1 TVPSLL
7 LPRVGPKV
15 VVSVS
20 FLVAASGMALLT
32 QLTLNSAYV
41 ANIMPGMILLG
52 LGIGGVMTTAFQGA
66 TAGVHHEDAGVAS
79 ALINT
84 SQQVGGSIST
94 ALLTTVASSAATDY
108 LSSHK
113 PGALTVAQA
122 GVESYTAT
130 LAWGAGIFVVGAV
143 LTAFL
148 MPNKALAPS
157 EGEPVIAH

>member
-1 TVPSLL
+1 
-7 LPRVGPKV
+7 
-15 VVSVS
+15 
-20 FLVAASGMALLT
+20 MALLT

-41 ANIMPGMILLG
+41 ADIMPGMILLG
-52 LGIGGVMTTAFQGA
+52 LGIGAVMTTAFQGA

-84 SQQVGGSIST
+84 GQQIGGSIST
-94 ALLTTVASSAATDY
+94 ALLTTIASSAATDY

-113 PGALTVAQA
+113 PSALTVAQA

-143 LTAFL
+143 IAAFL
-148 MPNKALAPS
+148 IPNRALKPS
-157 EGEPVIAH
+157 EGEPALAH